1 MQVLFKSRQHS
12 LNTYAEASYKELVK
26 NILAKGKNKTGRNGN
41 TISLFGT
48 QLKFDA
54 THIPLLNGRK
64 IFINGVLGEFAAFM
78 QNKTNVYD
86 IKKLGCNYWDDWA
99 GKEGIL
105 KLDYIN
111 QLHSIQVNMNNGWYS
126 QLEALK
132 IGLRND
138 PMSRRHIINLWV
150 PDNLHLLS
158 LPCCHYSYQFLVDED
173 NKLHMI
179 WTQRSADTMVG
190 IPSDM
195 ILAYLWVQCLSK
207 ELGFKPGE
215 VTMNFGD
222 THIYEEHISGAKQYL
237 EVLEPR
243 LIPIATLNDK
253 FTGIEQFYPDQ
264 LDITQYEPHPAIKFE
279 LKV

>member
-1 MQVLFKSRQHS
+1 MREYKDLVKQVL
-12 LNTYAEASYKELVK
+12 ACGEVK
-26 NILAKGKNKTGRNGN
+26 NGRNGI
-41 TISLFGT
+41 TTSLIGT

-54 THIPLLNGRK
+54 ANIPLLNGRK
-64 IFINGVLGEFAAFM
+64 IFYKGVVGEFSAFM
-78 QNKTNVYD
+78 NQCFRLQEFKD
-86 IKKLGCNYWDDWA
+86 RGCNYWDAWA
-99 GKEGIL
+99 DSSGYL
-105 KLDYIN
+105 CLDYVD
-111 QLHSIQVNMNNGWYS
+111 QLHEKQVNIKDAWYS

-132 IGLRND
+132 IGLVND
-138 PMSRRHIINLWV
+138 KFSRRHIINLWV
-150 PDNLHLLS
+150 PENLHLLS
-158 LPCCHYSYQFLVDED
+158 LPCCHYSYQFIVSTD

-179 WTQRSADTMVG
+179 WTQRSADVMVG

-195 ILAYLWVQCLSK
+195 ILAYLWIQCLSK

-222 THIYEEHISGAKQYL
+222 THIYEEHIAGAKQYI

-253 FTGIEQFYPDQ
+253 FTCIEQFYPDQ
-264 LDITQYEPHPAIKFE
+264 LDIIQYDPHPSIKFE

>member
-1 MQVLFKSRQHS
+1 MREYKDLVKQVLEQG
-12 LNTYAEASYKELVK
+12 ELK
-26 NILAKGKNKTGRNGN
+26 PGRNGV
-41 TISLFGT
+41 TTSLIGT

-54 THIPLLNGRK
+54 ANIPLLNSRK
-64 IFINGVLGEFAAFM
+64 IFYKGIVGEFSAFM
-78 QNKTNVYD
+78 NQCFRLQEFKD
-86 IKKLGCNYWDDWA
+86 RGCNYWDAWA
-99 GKEGIL
+99 DNKGTL
-105 KLDYIN
+105 CLDYVD
-111 QLHSIQVNMNNGWYS
+111 QLHERQVNIHDTWYS

-132 IGLRND
+132 IGLVND
-138 PMSRRHIINLWV
+138 KFSRRHIINLWR
-150 PDNLHLLS
+150 PENLHLLS
-158 LPCCHYSYQFLVDED
+158 LPCCHYSYQFIVSTD
-173 NKLHMI
+173 NKLNMI
-179 WTQRSADTMVG
+179 WTQRSADVMVG

-222 THIYEEHISGAKQYL
+222 THIYKEHIAGAKQYL

-253 FTGIEQFYPDQ
+253 FTCIEQFYPDQ
-264 LDITQYEPHPAIKFE
+264 LDIIQYEPHPAIKFE

>member
-1 MQVLFKSRQHS
+1 MREYKDLVKQVL
-12 LNTYAEASYKELVK
+12 ACGEVKEC
-26 NILAKGKNKTGRNGN
+26 RNGI
-41 TISLFGT
+41 TTSLIGT

-54 THIPLLNGRK
+54 SNIPLLNSRK
-64 IFINGVLGEFAAFM
+64 IFYKGVVGEFSAFM
-78 QNKTNVYD
+78 NNCT
-86 IKKLGCNYWDDWA
+86 KLQEFKDRGCNYWDAWA
-99 GKEGIL
+99 DNKGTL
-105 KLDYIN
+105 RLDYVT
-111 QLHSIQVNMNNGWYS
+111 QLHNNLITLKGVQTP

-132 IGLRND
+132 IGLVND
-138 PMSRRHIINLWV
+138 KFSRRHIINLWV
-150 PDNLHLLS
+150 PENLHILS
-158 LPCCHYSYQFLVDED
+158 LPCCHYSYQFIVSTD
-173 NKLHMI
+173 NKLNMI
-179 WTQRSADTMVG
+179 WTQRSADVMVG

-222 THIYEEHISGAKQYL
+222 THIYEEHIAGAKQYL

-253 FTGIEQFYPDQ
+253 FTCIESFYPDQ
-264 LDITQYEPHPAIKFE
+264 LDISQYDPHPSIKFE

>member
-1 MQVLFKSRQHS
+1 MNNCTKLQDFKDR
-12 LNTYAEASYKELVK
+12 
-26 NILAKGKNKTGRNGN
+26 
-41 TISLFGT
+41 
-48 QLKFDA
+48 
-54 THIPLLNGRK
+54 
-64 IFINGVLGEFAAFM
+64 
-78 QNKTNVYD
+78 
-86 IKKLGCNYWDDWA
+86 GCNYWDAWA
-99 GKEGIL
+99 DNKGTL
-105 KLDYIN
+105 RLDYVT
-111 QLHSIQVNMNNGWYS
+111 QLHNNLITLKGLQTP

-132 IGLRND
+132 IGLVND
-138 PMSRRHIINLWV
+138 KYSRRHIINLWV
-150 PDNLHLLS
+150 PENLHNLS
-158 LPCCHYSYQFLVDED
+158 LPCCHYSYQFIVSTD

-179 WTQRSADTMVG
+179 WTQRSADVMVG

-222 THIYEEHISGAKQYL
+222 THIYEEHIAGAKQYL

-253 FTGIEQFYPDQ
+253 FTCIEQFYPDQ
-264 LDITQYEPHPAIKFE
+264 LDIIQYEPHPALKFE